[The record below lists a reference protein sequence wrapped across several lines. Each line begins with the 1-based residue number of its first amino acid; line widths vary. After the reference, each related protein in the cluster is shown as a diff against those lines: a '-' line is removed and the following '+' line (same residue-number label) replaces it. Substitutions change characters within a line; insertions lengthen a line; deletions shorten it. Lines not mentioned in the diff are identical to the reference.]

1 MTMYRDAL
9 QPAGRY
15 AALGF
20 CEPRWWLLCL
30 VYLCFVVYGSLVP
43 LELRAVPF
51 DEALSRFADIRFLE
65 LGTASRADWVANIVL
80 YVPLGFLACAAL
92 FGIRAYGALALI
104 GALTVFAL
112 CVVLAAAVE
121 FTQIF
126 FAPRTVSLNDL
137 LAETLGAGIG
147 VGLWY
152 FGRWRVVRLGLAFAE
167 GGRASVLAALVL
179 FLLAYGLF
187 SLFPFDFVVSG
198 EELAEQ
204 LTSPNHAWLI
214 SGCGQWL
221 RCAAFWLAEVLAIA
235 PLGLLLALLYPRWSW
250 ARFALVGIGAGLLL
264 EVVQLLLVS
273 GKAQGLSVLL
283 RGAGTLFGAW
293 VGYLLSTR
301 LDLAALTGLIR
312 RALPGLAVPYLLALT
327 ALSGWWSG
335 AWRSL
340 SQGLA
345 RLDELGWVPFYY
357 HYWTSEPVAMT
368 SLLSQLALYMPVGLA
383 VWAWH
388 YGGRLRAAPRWQAL
402 LIAVGLALVVEAG
415 KLFAPGARPDPT
427 NLLIAPAGAWL
438 AQALAGWFARVLS
451 QVKPV
456 RAGQVQTR
464 WTRDAPAPRW
474 SAEPTPASAHGLA
487 GGRRGPSPE
496 SAADSG
502 ALSAVSR
509 VPADAPAPTK
519 SAMAAPSRRGGA
531 RQGIAFSLPQQQ
543 ALPEPTVVGYL
554 YLLGGGAAVIAG
566 LVLYPVGQLWLA
578 AALLLFG
585 AALWRWPW
593 LWLAVVPAALAV
605 LDLTPWS
612 GRVLLNAF
620 DLFVL
625 VGLAVAGLRLSG
637 IKPARLPNAWLAL
650 ALMLL
655 WLSWLLSMGI
665 GLAPAAGGD
674 LPVASSHPPLAA
686 WHVGKGLLW
695 ALLAVPLLRRYR
707 RWLGST
713 AAARLVLP
721 GAVAGL
727 ALVCANVLYERL
739 VHVGLFDFDD
749 VFRVTGPFASM
760 NDGGAYIEAY
770 LAFTFPML
778 LVWILVAQQ
787 RWLQVL
793 GGLLVPVAAYAM
805 LVTFSRAGYG
815 AFALGALVVVLGLLL
830 GRVRLVRSQWLVLL
844 GLLVVVSIAAVPAL
858 TTGFAS
864 ERLATARADMDT
876 RLAHWRHAVAL
887 MDDDL
892 PTLLFG
898 EGYGRYPALYL
909 FSPRPD
915 TPAGTYEILEE
926 NGNSFLRLGKGEAV
940 YLDQRVS
947 VQAQSEYRL
956 RVRLRGEQAGASL
969 SVPLCEKALLYSFT
983 CAWSRINPDTP
994 GEWQALEIRIT
1005 TDQVGRGGRW
1015 PHGPVKL
1022 SLYNSGQG
1030 RVDVDDISLMS
1041 PKGWELLA
1049 NGDFEDGAARW
1060 LFVTDQDLA
1069 WHIHEQFVE
1078 TYFAQGL
1085 LGLLA
1090 TAVLM
1095 VAALS
1100 VLAPAIR
1107 AGRYEAVAFAGAL
1120 AGFLS
1125 VGLLGSTVDAPRT
1138 AMLFYLGVLCAT
1150 ILVRGAESKK
1160 RLRRPGVHEP
1170 AKIAAPT
1177 TAENP

>member
-1 MTMYRDAL
+1 MR
-9 QPAGRY
+9 
-15 AALGF
+15 
-20 CEPRWWLLCL
+20 EPRWWLLCL
-30 VYLCFVVYGSLVP
+30 VYLGFVVYGSLVP
-43 LELRAVPF
+43 LEWRAVPF
-51 DEALSRFADIRFLE
+51 DEALSRFAGIRFLE

-92 FGIRAYGALALI
+92 FGIRARGAPALI
-104 GALTVFAL
+104 GALTVFVL
-112 CVVLAAAVE
+112 CVALAAAVE

-137 LAETLGAGIG
+137 LAETIGSAIG
-147 VGLWY
+147 VGVWL

-167 GGRASVLAALVL
+167 GGRPSVLAALVL
-179 FLLAYGLF
+179 FVLAYGLF

-198 EELAEQ
+198 DELAEQ
-204 LTSPNHAWLI
+204 LTSRNHAWLI

-235 PLGLLLALLYPRWSW
+235 PLGFLLALLYPRWSW

-264 EVVQLLLVS
+264 EPLQLLLVS
-273 GKAQGLSVLL
+273 GKAQGFSVLL
-283 RGAGTLFGAW
+283 RGTGTLFGAW
-293 VGYLLSTR
+293 VGSLLSTR
-301 LDLAALTGLIR
+301 LDLAALAGLIR

-340 SQGLA
+340 AQGLA

-383 VWAWH
+383 VWVWH
-388 YGGRLRAAPRWQAL
+388 YGGRRPAARPWQAP

-438 AQALAGWFARVLS
+438 AQALASWFARVVS
-451 QVKPV
+451 QVKPA
-456 RAGQVQTR
+456 RAGQVPPAWPGHAT
-464 WTRDAPAPRW
+464 APQW
-474 SAEPTPASAHGLA
+474 SAEPVRASAHGLA

-502 ALSAVSR
+502 ALSAFSQ
-509 VPADAPAPTK
+509 VPADAPAPAK
-519 SAMAAPSRRGGA
+519 SAMAAPSRRGSA

-566 LVLYPVGQLWLA
+566 LLLYPVGQLWLA

-593 LWLAVVPAALAV
+593 LWLAVVPAALPV

-650 ALMLL
+650 ALLL
-655 WLSWLLSMGI
+655 LGMSWLLSMGI

-713 AAARLVLP
+713 TAARLVLP

-727 ALVCANVLYERL
+727 LVVVVSVLLER
-739 VHVGLFDFDD
+739 VAFVGLWDFTEP
-749 VFRVTGPFASM
+749 FRVTGPFASM
-760 NDGGAYIEAY
+760 RDGGGYIGAYI
-770 LAFTFPML
+770 AFALPL
-778 LVWILVAQQ
+778 LMAWSIGARKGWQ
-787 RWLQVL
+787 RLL
-793 GGLLVPVAAYAM
+793 GGLLVAAVAYALLVTYARAAY
-805 LVTFSRAGYG
+805 
-815 AFALGALVVVLGLLL
+815 LGAAVGLILLLL
-830 GRVRLVRSQWLVLL
+830 GLVLGGVLRQRWQWMALAGGAVAL
-844 GLLVVVSIAAVPAL
+844 GLAALAVL
-858 TTGFAS
+858 STGFAQ
-864 ERLATARADMDT
+864 ERMSRVGVDLQARLDHWQRGLAVM
-876 RLAHWRHAVAL
+876 
-887 MDDDL
+887 
-892 PTLLFG
+892 G
-898 EGYGRYPALYL
+898 EGMTATVFGAGFGRYPALYL
-909 FSPRPD
+909 FAERAG
-915 TPAGTYEILEE
+915 TPPGTYEVIAA
-926 NGNSFLRLGKGEAV
+926 GDGAFLRLGKGQAV
-940 YLDQRVS
+940 YLDQRVPVRS
-947 VQAQSEYRL
+947 HTEYRL
-956 RVRLRGEQAGASL
+956 SVRLRAGGDGARLSL
-969 SVPLCEKALLYSFT
+969 PLCEKALLYSFT
-983 CAWSRINPDTP
+983 CVGTGLAPDEP
-994 GEWQALEIRIT
+994 GVWQTLAAKVRSAQL
-1005 TDQVGRGGRW
+1005 GRGGAW
-1015 PHGPVKL
+1015 PQGPVKL
-1022 SLYNSGQG
+1022 SLYNSGTG
-1030 RVDVDDISLMS
+1030 TIDVDAVSFKAPD
-1041 PKGWELLA
+1041 GRELIA
-1049 NGDFEDGAARW
+1049 NGGFDDGAARW
-1060 LFVTDQDLA
+1060 LFVTDQA
-1069 WHIHEQFVE
+1069 QPWHLDQLFLETFV
-1078 TYFAQGL
+1078 AQGL

-1090 TAVLM
+1090 LALLLVAV
-1095 VAALS
+1095 VS
-1100 VLAPAIR
+1100 VLWPGVR
-1107 AGRYEAVAFAGAL
+1107 AGRLEAVGFAAAL
-1120 AGFLS
+1120 AGLLS
-1125 VGLLGSTVDAPRT
+1125 AGMLGSVVDAPRT
-1138 AMLFYLGVLCAT
+1138 AMLFYLGMFSAAF
-1150 ILVRGAESKK
+1150 LVRGSEK
-1160 RLRRPGVHEP
+1160 RRRKRRRAATADGAVSPDPAGV
-1170 AKIAAPT
+1170 
-1177 TAENP
+1177 